1 MLTYS
6 YVWRELQNQLLVRC
20 LCHSPLN
27 SSSMHSTPILEKGKE
42 EEEAREVEV
51 SSNKVRYANRR
62 SLITNC
68 SERKMEVLDEQWNG
82 WGRE

>member
-1 MLTYS
+1 
-6 YVWRELQNQLLVRC
+6 
-20 LCHSPLN
+20 
-27 SSSMHSTPILEKGKE
+27 MHSTPILEKGKE